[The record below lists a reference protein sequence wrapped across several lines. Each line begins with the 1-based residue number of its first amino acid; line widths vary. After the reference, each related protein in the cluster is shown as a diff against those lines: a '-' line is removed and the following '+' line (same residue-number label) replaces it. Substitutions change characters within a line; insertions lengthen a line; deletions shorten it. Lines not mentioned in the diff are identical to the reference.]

1 MPWHVAAAVE
11 EAEAE
16 AEAATVAAVVAVVAA
31 ASQPTLAAAVVR
43 MIPGLHPVPGVVT
56 TPQGTPAA
64 VARTM
69 RSAMCAV
76 RTTPLEQFAEAVAR
90 TMPSATCAVQMM

>member
-11 EAEAE
+11 EAEA
-16 AEAATVAAVVAVVAA
+16 ATVAAVVAAA
-31 ASQPTLAAAVVR
+31 NQPTLAAAVVR
-43 MIPGLHPVPGVVT
+43 MIPGLHPVRGVVT

-69 RSAMCAV
+69 PSAMCAV

-90 TMPSATCAVQMM
+90 TMPWATCAVQMM